1 MHYDRVNQM
10 PAAAGAELELGDAY
24 RALYLIRRFEER
36 TAELFAAGVIT
47 GTAHSCI
54 GQEAIAVGTV
64 SALAPGDYVVGHHR
78 SHGHVIAKGGDVRR
92 MMAELMGRASGYCRG
107 LGGSMHIADIE
118 LGVLGC
124 NGIVGAGLPIAC
136 GSALSAQIRGS
147 GQVSVAFFGDGA
159 VNQGL
164 VHEALNLAAV
174 WRLPIVFVCENNQV
188 ALSTEWRESRAV
200 ESIAARA
207 SAYGMP
213 GITADGNDV
222 VDMRRVAEG
231 AIRHARDGNGPTLIE
246 AATYRRT
253 QHSVRTNLAELRD
266 PEAAAD
272 WARRDPVLQVESA
285 LAERGVPAETLQATR
300 ASVDEELE
308 GAIGW
313 AEAEPVLAEDDLA
326 AFVYAT
332 SAREYPAPAPSER
345 TLSFYGAVC
354 EALRLEMEAEESVV
368 VIGEDVGRLGGIF
381 HATHGLWEQFGGE
394 RVRNT
399 PISEGGFVG
408 LAVGAALSGLR
419 PVVELQIF
427 DFVTLAADAIV
438 NQAAKLRFMT
448 GGAAR
453 VPLVV
458 RGPSGGGIR
467 LAAQH
472 SQSLEA
478 WFAHVPGLVVVAPSS
493 PADAKGLLAAAIRDD
508 NPVIF
513 LEAKSLLFGESPVP
527 EERYAIALG
536 KAEIK
541 RPGSD
546 VTVVATQALVPAA
559 LRAAEQLQRAGTSVE
574 VIDPRTLYPLDLDT
588 ILASVAKTSRIV
600 IAHEAVQFCGIGAE
614 ISAAVAEHGFWNLD
628 APIVRVGAPHR
639 PVPYQKDLEVQT
651 LPGVAEVVAAVERV
665 G

>member
-1 MHYDRVNQM
+1 MHYDPPVNQM
-10 PAAAGAELELGDAY
+10 PAAAGSELELGEAY

-92 MMAELMGRASGYCRG
+92 MMAELMGKASGYCRG

-231 AIRHARDGNGPTLIE
+231 AIRHARG
-246 AATYRRT
+246 RRWPDPDRGG
-253 QHSVRTNLAELRD
+253 HLPPHPALGANEPRRAPR

-313 AEAEPVLAEDDLA
+313 AETEPVLAEDDLA

-332 SAREYPAPAPSER
+332 SAREYPAPASSDR

-354 EALRLEMEAEESVV
+354 EALGSRWRRRRASSSSARTSAGWAASSMPRTAS
-368 VIGEDVGRLGGIF
+368 GSSSAASAC
-381 HATHGLWEQFGGE
+381 AT
-394 RVRNT
+394 
-399 PISEGGFVG
+399 
-408 LAVGAALSGLR
+408 R
-419 PVVELQIF
+419 P
-427 DFVTLAADAIV
+427 
-438 NQAAKLRFMT
+438 
-448 GGAAR
+448 
-453 VPLVV
+453 
-458 RGPSGGGIR
+458 
-467 LAAQH
+467 
-472 SQSLEA
+472 
-478 WFAHVPGLVVVAPSS
+478 S
-493 PADAKGLLAAAIRDD
+493 P
-508 NPVIF
+508 
-513 LEAKSLLFGESPVP
+513 
-527 EERYAIALG
+527 
-536 KAEIK
+536 
-541 RPGSD
+541 
-546 VTVVATQALVPAA
+546 
-559 LRAAEQLQRAGTSVE
+559 RAGS
-574 VIDPRTLYPLDLDT
+574 
-588 ILASVAKTSRIV
+588 
-600 IAHEAVQFCGIGAE
+600 
-614 ISAAVAEHGFWNLD
+614 SAWRS
-628 APIVRVGAPHR
+628 APP
-639 PVPYQKDLEVQT
+639 
-651 LPGVAEVVAAVERV
+651 
-665 G
+665 